1 MLYRRVPLATVVA
14 ATLVAVTTLLL
25 IPFSVV
31 TYRSDARQ
39 EWNSLRGLA
48 AVHAS
53 ALSAAL
59 ALPVWNID
67 RAQVDKVI
75 EAIARPKS
83 IYGIRAEA
91 AGAAHGL
98 MRAGDWSLV
107 PWKDHVLPPGLLIE
121 DRPIVFSG
129 NRIGTVRL
137 LVSPRLVQRSLHAS
151 MIRRVL
157 MIVSVDVLLIV
168 CTYFLLWRIVL
179 GPLVRIERYAV
190 AVRDGAVATTIA
202 GGVFPREIES
212 LRSSI
217 EAMVALLGARYAELE
232 KLRRTEKM
240 AAMGGL
246 VAGVAHEVRNPL
258 FGMSAML
265 DAYGKELSH
274 LDLTD
279 FSASMHLEIG
289 RLKHLMTELLE
300 FGKPVALDPA
310 PARLHE
316 LIGEVVEARTR
327 TVNPAATVTVLN
339 QVDEQLPPIAMDR
352 PRLRQV
358 FENLVDNAIQHS
370 PPGEPVTISA
380 SGFTQSGRPWIEC
393 RVEDRGPGFPPYD
406 LPHVFEPFFTRRE
419 NGTGLGLSIVQR
431 IVEEHQGH
439 VTAGNRPGGGAVI
452 TVQLPALS

>member
-1 MLYRRVPLATVVA
+1 MPYRRVPLATVVA

-25 IPFSVV
+25 VPFSVV
-31 TYRSDARQ
+31 TYRTDARE
-39 EWNSLRGLA
+39 EWTSLRGLA

-67 RAQVDKVI
+67 RAQIEKVI
-75 EAIARPKS
+75 EAMARPKS
-83 IYGIRAEA
+83 IYGIRVEA
-91 AGAAHGL
+91 AGAVHGR
-98 MRAGDWSLV
+98 MRDGKWALV
-107 PWKDHVLPPGLLIE
+107 PWKDQALPPDLLIE
-121 DRPIVFSG
+121 ERPIEFSG
-129 NRIGTVRL
+129 NSIGTVRL
-137 LVSPRLVQRSLHAS
+137 LVSPRFVQSSLRAS
-151 MIRRVL
+151 LIRRVI
-157 MIVSVDVLLIV
+157 MIVAVDLLLIF

-179 GPLVRIERYAV
+179 GPLVRIERYAL
-190 AVRDGAVATTIA
+190 AVRDGAVAATIT

-265 DAYGKELSH
+265 DAYSKELSH

-279 FSASMHLEIG
+279 FSASMRLEIA

-300 FGKPVALDPA
+300 FGKPVELDPA
-310 PARLHE
+310 PERLHD
-316 LIGEVVEARTR
+316 LIDEVVDARTR
-327 TVNPAATVTVLN
+327 TNAAPVTVLN
-339 QVDEQLPPIAMDR
+339 QVDEHLPPIAMDR

-370 PPGEPVTISA
+370 PPGESVTISA
-380 SGFTQSGRPWIEC
+380 SELIQSGQKWIEC
-393 RVEDRGPGFPPYD
+393 RVEDRGAGFLPYD

-439 VTAGNRPGGGAVI
+439 VTAGNRDGGGAVI
-452 TVQLPALS
+452 TVQLPALA